1 MTIES
6 VIGILLL
13 LFSFILI
20 LFYRNKARRNETNLR
35 IKKNTQKTPIHFKE
49 INFLNEINDPI
60 ILLDKYKTINYI
72 NKEGI
77 KKFGNQALGKHI
89 ASIIRVPDLLQSI
102 DLCLANKTNEIVDI
116 EINIPL
122 FQFFKASIIYNVS
135 KDLQDDETVV
145 LFLKD
150 VTEIIKA
157 QRFRS
162 DFIAN
167 ASHELKTPLVSIKGF
182 LETISGP
189 AKDDKKAQ
197 EEFIPIILQ
206 QANRMENLIND
217 LLSLSR
223 IELEEHL
230 QPQDKVNLKEIF
242 QSVEDIHQN
251 KLKEFEFKN
260 NLTEDI
266 YVKGDYEGLL
276 KVFSNLID
284 NSIKYSENN
293 KIIEINHREIKGK
306 LLGIAYEIIVLD
318 RGIGIHKDKINR
330 VTERFFRVD
339 PFKSSQRGGTGLG
352 LSIVKH
358 EINKHRGVFEI
369 ESDLGMG
376 TKSIVYLPK
385 YD

>member
-35 IKKNTQKTPIHFKE
+35 IKKNTPKTPIHFKE

-122 FQFFKASIIYNVS
+122 FQFFKASIIYNES
-135 KDLQDDETVV
+135 KDLQDDESVV

-150 VTEIIKA
+150 ITEIIKA

-306 LLGIAYEIIVLD
+306 LLGIAYEIIVSD

-376 TKSIVYLPK
+376 TKSIVYLLK

>member
-35 IKKNTQKTPIHFKE
+35 IKKNTPKTPIHFKE

-122 FQFFKASIIYNVS
+122 FQFFKASIIYNKN
-135 KDLQDDETVV
+135 KDLQYDETVV

>member
-35 IKKNTQKTPIHFKE
+35 IKKNTPKTPIHFKE

-122 FQFFKASIIYNVS
+122 FQFFKASIIYNKN
-135 KDLQDDETVV
+135 KDLQYDESVV

-150 VTEIIKA
+150 ITEIIKA

-242 QSVEDIHQN
+242 QSVEDIHQY

-306 LLGIAYEIIVLD
+306 LLGIAYEIIVSD

>member
-35 IKKNTQKTPIHFKE
+35 IKKNTPKTPIHFKE

-60 ILLDKYKTINYI
+60 ILLDKYKIINYI

-306 LLGIAYEIIVLD
+306 LLGIAYEIIVSD

>member
-35 IKKNTQKTPIHFKE
+35 IKKNTPKTPIHFKE

-122 FQFFKASIIYNVS
+122 FQFFKASIIYNEN
-135 KDLQDDETVV
+135 KDLQYDESVV

-150 VTEIIKA
+150 ITEIIKA

-162 DFIAN
+162 EFIAN

-306 LLGIAYEIIVLD
+306 LLGIAYEIIVSD

>member
-35 IKKNTQKTPIHFKE
+35 IKKNTPKTPIHFKE

-135 KDLQDDETVV
+135 KDLQDEETVV

>member
-1 MTIES
+1 
-6 VIGILLL
+6 
-13 LFSFILI
+13 
-20 LFYRNKARRNETNLR
+20 
-35 IKKNTQKTPIHFKE
+35 
-49 INFLNEINDPI
+49 
-60 ILLDKYKTINYI
+60 
-72 NKEGI
+72 
-77 KKFGNQALGKHI
+77 
-89 ASIIRVPDLLQSI
+89 
-102 DLCLANKTNEIVDI
+102 
-116 EINIPL
+116 
-122 FQFFKASIIYNVS
+122 
-135 KDLQDDETVV
+135 
-145 LFLKD
+145 
-150 VTEIIKA
+150 
-157 QRFRS
+157 
-162 DFIAN
+162 
-167 ASHELKTPLVSIKGF
+167 
-182 LETISGP
+182 
-189 AKDDKKAQ
+189 
-197 EEFIPIILQ
+197 
-206 QANRMENLIND
+206 MENLIND

-306 LLGIAYEIIVLD
+306 LLGIAYEIIVSD

>member
-35 IKKNTQKTPIHFKE
+35 IKKNTPKTPIHFKE

-60 ILLDKYKTINYI
+60 ILLDKYKIINYI

-135 KDLQDDETVV
+135 KDLQDDGSVV

-182 LETISGP
+182 LETLSGP

-306 LLGIAYEIIVLD
+306 LLGIAYEIIVSD

-376 TKSIVYLPK
+376 TKSIVYLLK

>member
-35 IKKNTQKTPIHFKE
+35 IKKNTPKTPIHFKE

-122 FQFFKASIIYNVS
+122 FQFFKASIIYDED
-135 KDLQDDETVV
+135 KDLHDDQSVV

-189 AKDDKKAQ
+189 AKNDKKAQ
-197 EEFIPIILQ
+197 EEFIPIMLQ

-217 LLSLSR
+217 LLSLSK

-242 QSVEDIHQN
+242 QTVEDIHQN

-266 YVKGDYEGLL
+266 SVKGDYEGLL

-306 LLGIAYEIIVLD
+306 LLGVAYEIIVSD

-330 VTERFFRVD
+330 VTERFFRID

-369 ESDLGMG
+369 ESHLGMG

>member
-35 IKKNTQKTPIHFKE
+35 IKKNTPKTPIHFKE

-306 LLGIAYEIIVLD
+306 LLGIAYEIIISD

>member
-6 VIGILLL
+6 VIFIILL

-35 IKKNTQKTPIHFKE
+35 IKKNTPKTPIHFKE

-60 ILLDKYKTINYI
+60 ILLDQYKIINYI

-122 FQFFKASIIYNVS
+122 FQFFKASIIYDER
-135 KDLQDDETVV
+135 KDLQDDGSVV

-182 LETISGP
+182 LETLSGP

-197 EEFIPIILQ
+197 KEFIPIILQ

-306 LLGIAYEIIVLD
+306 LLGIAYEIIVSD

>member
-35 IKKNTQKTPIHFKE
+35 IKKNTPKTPIHFKE

-60 ILLDKYKTINYI
+60 ILLDKYKIINYI

-116 EINIPL
+116 EINIQL
-122 FQFFKASIIYNVS
+122 FQFFKASIIYNKN
-135 KDLQDDETVV
+135 KDLQYDESVV

-150 VTEIIKA
+150 ITEIIKA

-217 LLSLSR
+217 LLSLSK

-242 QSVEDIHQN
+242 QTVEDIHQN

-306 LLGIAYEIIVLD
+306 LLGVAYEIIVSD

>member
-35 IKKNTQKTPIHFKE
+35 IKKNTPKTPIHFKE

-60 ILLDKYKTINYI
+60 ILLNKYKTINYI

-306 LLGIAYEIIVLD
+306 LLGIAYEIIVSD

>member
-35 IKKNTQKTPIHFKE
+35 IKKNTPKTPIHFKE

-122 FQFFKASIIYNVS
+122 FQFFKASIIYNKN
-135 KDLQDDETVV
+135 KDLQYDESVV

-150 VTEIIKA
+150 ITEIIKA

-306 LLGIAYEIIVLD
+306 LLGIAYEIIVSD

-376 TKSIVYLPK
+376 TKSIVYLLK

>member
-35 IKKNTQKTPIHFKE
+35 IKKNTPKTPIHFKE

-122 FQFFKASIIYNVS
+122 FQFFKASIIYNKN
-135 KDLQDDETVV
+135 KDLQYDESVV

-150 VTEIIKA
+150 ITEIIKA

-197 EEFIPIILQ
+197 EEFITIILQ

-306 LLGIAYEIIVLD
+306 LLGVAYEIIVSD

-330 VTERFFRVD
+330 VTERFFRID

>member
-1 MTIES
+1 MST
-6 VIGILLL
+6 
-13 LFSFILI
+13 
-20 LFYRNKARRNETNLR
+20 
-35 IKKNTQKTPIHFKE
+35 
-49 INFLNEINDPI
+49 
-60 ILLDKYKTINYI
+60 
-72 NKEGI
+72 
-77 KKFGNQALGKHI
+77 
-89 ASIIRVPDLLQSI
+89 
-102 DLCLANKTNEIVDI
+102 DI

-122 FQFFKASIIYNVS
+122 FQFFKASIIYDES
-135 KDLQDDETVV
+135 KDLQDDGSVV

-182 LETISGP
+182 LETLSGP

-306 LLGIAYEIIVLD
+306 LLGIAYEIIVSD

-376 TKSIVYLPK
+376 TKSIVYLLK

>member
-1 MTIES
+1 MTTEL
-6 VIGILLL
+6 VISIFLS

-20 LFYRNKARRNETNLR
+20 LYYRNKARRYETNLA
-35 IKKNTQKTPIHFKE
+35 IKKNTPKTPIHLKE

-122 FQFFKASIIYNVS
+122 FQFFKASIIYNKN
-135 KDLQDDETVV
+135 KDLQYDESVV

-150 VTEIIKA
+150 ITEIIKA